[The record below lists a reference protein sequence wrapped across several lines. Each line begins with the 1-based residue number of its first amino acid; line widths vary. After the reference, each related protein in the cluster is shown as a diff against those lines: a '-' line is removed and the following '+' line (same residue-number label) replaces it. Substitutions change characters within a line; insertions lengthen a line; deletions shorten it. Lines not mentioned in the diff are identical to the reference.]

1 MAEDCSSGVN
11 ATPRHFTRTV
21 PEHGW
26 PVKNLAGKTPGEMVR
41 AGAKAQ
47 SSHHYFCELDVV
59 VVLEVPQR
67 RFLQECPW
75 RII

>member
-1 MAEDCSSGVN
+1 VGSN
-11 ATPRHFTRTV
+11 ATPRHFTRTI
-21 PEHGW
+21 PGHGW